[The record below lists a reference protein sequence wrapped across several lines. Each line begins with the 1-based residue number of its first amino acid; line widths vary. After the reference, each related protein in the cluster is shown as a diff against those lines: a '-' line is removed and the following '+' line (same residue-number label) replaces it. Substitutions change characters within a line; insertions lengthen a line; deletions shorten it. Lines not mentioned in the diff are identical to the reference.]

1 MHRIV
6 DLRSDTVTRPTPAMR
21 DAMASADVGD
31 DVFRDDPT
39 VLALESRVAN
49 LLGKEAALFVPS
61 GTMANQIA
69 LRVHASPGTEVIAH
83 AGAHLYNYEGGG
95 AAALG
100 GIQVRPLESGDGT
113 LPLAAVQRAWHD
125 DSDPHL
131 APTALIAFEDTQNAC
146 GGVVVPRGNI
156 NEVAAFARSRGTPLH
171 LDGARLWNAATA
183 SGLSM
188 VELSEPFDT
197 VAVCFSKG
205 LGAPVGSA
213 LAGSVAHIRRALR
226 LRKQLGGGLR
236 QAGVLAAAA
245 LYALDHH
252 RERLID
258 DHRRARQLAEA
269 IASTPGLTCAVHTV
283 QSNLVYFGTEPA
295 HRFGQLDEAGR
306 PVVVSLLRERGV
318 WVTGSAVRLR
328 AVTHLDIDDAALEQ
342 AIEALKSLDRS

>member
-1 MHRIV
+1 MQRIV

-21 DAMASADVGD
+21 AAMATAEVGD

-39 VLALESRVAN
+39 VLALESRVAS

-61 GTMANQIA
+61 GTMANQVA

-100 GIQVRPLESGDGT
+100 GVQVRPLESDDGT

-131 APTALIAFEDTQNAC
+131 APTSLIAFEDTHNAC
-146 GGVVVPRGNI
+146 GGVLVPRENI
-156 NEVAAFARSRGTPLH
+156 DEVATFARSKGTPLH
-171 LDGARLWNAATA
+171 LDGARLWNAAVA
-183 SGLSM
+183 SGQS
-188 VELSEPFDT
+188 VAELAAPFDT
-197 VAVCFSKG
+197 VSVCFSKG

-213 LAGSVAHIRRALR
+213 LVGSSAHMRRALR

-245 LYALDHH
+245 LHALDHH
-252 RERLID
+252 RERLAD
-258 DHRRARQLAEA
+258 DHRRARRLADA
-269 IASTPGLTCAVHTV
+269 IASTPGLTCAVHRV
-283 QSNLVYFGTEPA
+283 QSNLVYFGTAPG
-295 HRFGQLDEAGR
+295 HRFGELDEAGR
-306 PVVVSLLRERGV
+306 PALVGLLRERGV

-328 AVTHLDIDDAALEQ
+328 AVLHLDVDETALEQ
-342 AIEALKSLDRS
+342 VLNALSSLGG